1 VAYRIGHRDIVVDVI
16 QDAFIQVWQEAHS
29 FDPNRG
35 SVGLDLQRCMR
46 SRLKVPIS
54 AALPARCGRSGFAG
68 DLRRRQGM
76 QHRIFRR
83 KTRCDAT
90 WRRLAPKKRAS
101 VISAYVD
108 GCTDRNVICDGFS
121 AAEQQRTRGRAA
133 SVPS

>member
-1 VAYRIGHRDIVVDVI
+1 
-16 QDAFIQVWQEAHS
+16 
-29 FDPNRG
+29 
-35 SVGLDLQRCMR
+35 
-46 SRLKVPIS
+46 
-54 AALPARCGRSGFAG
+54 
-68 DLRRRQGM
+68 M

-121 AAEQQRTRGRAA
+121 AAEQQRTRGLITREIHVAA
-133 SVPS
+133 NCGSRGEHQELSAGFRPNDDVTIL